1 MLDKDIIEFLIKL
14 GQGIRANPILFAR
27 AVFPDRPKGYVAAA
41 RDIGNYA
48 VNLGI
53 ALNLEDL
60 GDPHA
65 EKYHRIC
72 ERILGDLTAFVKGD

>member
-1 MLDKDIIEFLIKL
+1 MLDKEIIAFLIKL

-27 AVFPDRPKGYVAAA
+27 AVFPDKPAGYVRAA
-41 RDIGNYA
+41 RDIGSYA

-53 ALNLEDL
+53 ALNCEDL

-65 EKYHRIC
+65 EKYYRIC
-72 ERILGDLTAFVKGD
+72 ERILGDLPAFVKGD